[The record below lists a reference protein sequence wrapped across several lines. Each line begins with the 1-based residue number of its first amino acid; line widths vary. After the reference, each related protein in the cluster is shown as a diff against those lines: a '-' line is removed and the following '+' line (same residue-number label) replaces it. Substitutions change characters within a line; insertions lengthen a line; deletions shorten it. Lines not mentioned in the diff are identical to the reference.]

1 MSWLTLNSCIILFGL
16 FKNIFFIFH
25 YPTMGPEVPVSVW
38 HGCTYR
44 LPIKLVITEGPLTP
58 SRFKK
63 WKVVGSNP
71 GSLNSFH
78 FGCNVINKLELNQ
91 HFLLEGKL

>member
-1 MSWLTLNSCIILFGL
+1 
-16 FKNIFFIFH
+16 
-25 YPTMGPEVPVSVW
+25 MGPEVPVSVW
-38 HGCTYR
+38 HGCTFR

-78 FGCNVINKLELNQ
+78 FGCNVINKLVLNQ